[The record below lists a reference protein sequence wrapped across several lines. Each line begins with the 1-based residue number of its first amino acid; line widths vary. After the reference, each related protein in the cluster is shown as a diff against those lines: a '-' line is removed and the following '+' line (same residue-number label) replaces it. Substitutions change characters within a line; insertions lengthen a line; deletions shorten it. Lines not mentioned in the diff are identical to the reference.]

1 VSADHLNS
9 LKRRLGIDRPSS
21 PPGTILRKSEFWT
34 PDQYVDAA
42 ELEGTARVELV
53 PAATVPIVNR
63 LRKQEDRVWRP
74 DDYASLPSRRCP
86 GPGYT
91 MLEGVRL
98 SFPGMALAR
107 DGRFIEDPLTR
118 LNPPW
123 LSPPLERDLG
133 RGAAGRRGRRV
144 VGTIDRAIL
153 IAGDGVDVY
162 GHQLVDFLPGL
173 AMLDEFDLFT
183 DWPLLLPSR
192 APKWL
197 PPLIEVFSRHSREI
211 RTFSH
216 RRSVSVDVGEL
227 CVPWV
232 LRHPGF
238 HPAANRIFD
247 RIAGLAGGRN
257 GGGRGRRI
265 FVVRQRQA
273 RRLTN
278 AGEVIGLFEARG
290 FEPVPPEQL
299 PFLDQVRLFAG
310 AEFVAGEAGSALHGT
325 VFSKPGTTTIELRP
339 ETYHVQGQ
347 PAIAVL
353 RGHTFTSVKGAQR
366 GGRMSREPWAL
377 DRDAVE
383 RRMEELGV

>member
-1 VSADHLNS
+1 M
-9 LKRRLGIDRPSS
+9 
-21 PPGTILRKSEFWT
+21 
-34 PDQYVDAA
+34 
-42 ELEGTARVELV
+42 
-53 PAATVPIVNR
+53 
-63 LRKQEDRVWRP
+63 WRP
-74 DDYASLPSRRCP
+74 EDYANLPSRPCP

-91 MLEGVRL
+91 ILEGVRL
-98 SFPGMALAR
+98 SSPGMALAR

-123 LSPPLERDLG
+123 LSPALERDLAL
-133 RGAAGRRGRRV
+133 GAQRRRGRRV
-144 VGTIDRAIL
+144 SGSVDRGIL
-153 IAGDGVDVY
+153 LAGDGVDVY
-162 GHQLVDFLPGL
+162 GHQLIDFLPGL

-216 RRSVSVDVGEL
+216 RRSVSIEIGEL

-247 RIAGLAGGRN
+247 RIAGLADGDGN
-257 GGGRGRRI
+257 GVGRGRRI
-265 FVVRQRQA
+265 FVLRQRQA
-273 RRLTN
+273 RRLAN
-278 AGEVIGLFEARG
+278 AGEVSGLLEARG
-290 FEPVPPEQL
+290 FEAVAPEQL

-310 AEFVAGEAGSALHGT
+310 ANFVAGEAGSALHGA
-325 VFSKPGTTTIELRP
+325 VFSKPGATTIELRP

-353 RGHTFTSVKGAQR
+353 RRHAFTSVKGAQR
-366 GGRMSREPWAL
+366 GGGRMSREPWTL
-377 DRDAVE
+377 DLQAVE
-383 RRMEELGV
+383 RRLEEVGV

>member
-1 VSADHLNS
+1 VGRQA
-9 LKRRLGIDRPSS
+9 LKRRLRIGRPSS

-42 ELEGTARVELV
+42 ELDGTARVELV
-53 PAATVPIVNR
+53 PSATVPTVNR
-63 LRKQEDRVWRP
+63 LRKQEDRVWQP
-74 DDYASLPSRRCP
+74 EDYAGLPSRRCP

-123 LSPPLERDLG
+123 LSAALERDLSL
-133 RGAAGRRGRRV
+133 GAEHRRGRRV
-144 VGTIDRAIL
+144 RGSIDRGIL
-153 IAGDGVDVY
+153 LAGDGVDVY

-183 DWPLLLPSR
+183 DWPLLVPSR
-192 APKWL
+192 APQWL
-197 PPLIEVFSRHSREI
+197 PPLIDVFSRHPREI

-216 RRSVSVDVGEL
+216 RRSVSVAVGRL

-247 RIAGLAGGRN
+247 RIAGLAEADGN
-257 GGGRGRRI
+257 GGGGGRRI
-265 FVVRQRQA
+265 FVLRQRQA

-278 AGEVIGLFEARG
+278 ASEVRGLFEARG

-299 PFLDQVRLFAG
+299 PFLDQVRLFG
-310 AEFVAGEAGSALHGT
+310 RAEFVAGEAGSALHGT
-325 VFSKPGTTTIELRP
+325 VFSKRGTTAIELRP

-347 PAIAVL
+347 PAIAIL
-353 RGHTFTSVKGAQR
+353 RGHTFTSVKGMQR
-366 GGRMSREPWAL
+366 GGRMSREPWTL
-377 DRDAVE
+377 DLAAVE
-383 RRMEELGV
+383 RRLEELGV

>member
-1 VSADHLNS
+1 VGTRALRSRL
-9 LKRRLGIDRPSS
+9 RLGRPSS
-21 PPGTILRKSEFWT
+21 PPGTILRESEFWT
-34 PDQYVDAA
+34 RDQYVTAA
-42 ELEGTARVELV
+42 ALDGAARVELI
-53 PAATVPIVNR
+53 PPATVPIVNR

-74 DDYASLPSRRCP
+74 QDYAGLPSRRCP

-91 MLEGVRL
+91 MLEDVRL
-98 SFPGMALAR
+98 SFPGTALAP

-123 LSPPLERDLG
+123 LSPELERDLSL
-133 RGAAGRRGRRV
+133 GAERRRRR
-144 VGTIDRAIL
+144 RAKGSVEKGIL
-153 IAGDGVDVY
+153 LAGDGVDVY

-173 AMLDEFDLFT
+173 AMLDEFDLFA

-192 APKWL
+192 APEWL
-197 PPLIEVFSRHSREI
+197 PPLIEVFSRHSREV

-216 RRSVSVDVGEL
+216 RRSVSVEVGEL

-238 HPAANRIFD
+238 HPAASRVFD
-247 RIAGLAGGRN
+247 RIAGLAADEGN
-257 GGGRGRRI
+257 ADGRGHRI
-265 FVVRQRQA
+265 FILRQRQA

-278 AGEVIGLFEARG
+278 VDEVTAIFKARG
-290 FEPVPPEQL
+290 FEPVAPEQL

-310 AEFVAGEAGSALHGT
+310 AEFVAGEAGSALHGA

-339 ETYHVQGQ
+339 ETYHIQGQ

-353 RGHTFTSVKGAQR
+353 RGLVFTSVKGAQP
-366 GGRMSREPWAL
+366 GGRMSREPWTL
-377 DRDAVE
+377 DLDAVE
-383 RRMEELGV
+383 RRLEEVGV

>member
-1 VSADHLNS
+1 V
-9 LKRRLGIDRPSS
+9 RRQALERLRRIGGPTS

-34 PDQYVDAA
+34 ADQYVDAA
-42 ELEGTARVELV
+42 DLDGTARVELV
-53 PAATVPIVNR
+53 PPATVPIVNR

-74 DDYASLPSRRCP
+74 EDYARLPSRRCP

-91 MLEGVRL
+91 MLKDVRL

-123 LSPPLERDLG
+123 LSPALERDLSL
-133 RGAAGRRGRRV
+133 GAERRRDRRV
-144 VGTIDRAIL
+144 KGSVERGIL
-153 IAGDGVDVY
+153 LAGDGVDVY

-197 PPLIEVFSRHSREI
+197 PPLIEAFARHAREI

-227 CVPWV
+227 CVPWA

-247 RIAGLAGGRN
+247 RIAGLAGGGN

-265 FVVRQRQA
+265 FVVRQQRQG

-278 AGEVIGLFEARG
+278 AGEVMGLFEARG

-299 PFLDQVRLFAG
+299 PFVDQVRLFAG
-310 AEFVAGEAGSALHGT
+310 AELVAGEAGSALHGT

-377 DRDAVE
+377 DLDSVA
-383 RRMEELGV
+383 RRLEELGV

>member
-1 VSADHLNS
+1 VGTRALER
-9 LKRRLGIDRPSS
+9 LRRIGRRG
-21 PPGTILRKSEFWT
+21 PPAGTILRKSEFWT
-34 PDQYVDAA
+34 PEQYVEADKLDGA
-42 ELEGTARVELV
+42 ARVELI
-53 PAATVPIVNR
+53 PPATVPIVNR

-74 DDYASLPSRRCP
+74 EDYAGLPSRRCP

-91 MLEGVRL
+91 MLEEVRL
-98 SFPGMALAR
+98 SFPGTALAR

-123 LSPPLERDLG
+123 LSPELERDLSL
-133 RGAAGRRGRRV
+133 GAEGRRRR
-144 VGTIDRAIL
+144 RARSSIERGIL
-153 IAGDGVDVY
+153 LAGDGVDVY

-173 AMLDEFDLFT
+173 AMLDEFDLFS

-197 PPLIEVFSRHSREI
+197 PPLIEAFSRRSCEI

-216 RRSVSVDVGEL
+216 RRSVSIEVGEL

-247 RIAGLAGGRN
+247 RIAGLADGEGS
-257 GGGRGRRI
+257 GEGRGRRVFI
-265 FVVRQRQA
+265 LRQRQA
-273 RRLTN
+273 RQLTN
-278 AGEVIGLFEARG
+278 ADEVAALFRARG
-290 FEPVPPEQL
+290 FDPVAPERL

-310 AEFVAGEAGSALHGT
+310 AAIVAGEAGSALHGT

-339 ETYHVQGQ
+339 ATYHVQGQ

-353 RGHTFTSVKGAQR
+353 RGHVFTSVTGAQP
-366 GGRMSREPWAL
+366 GGRMSREPWTL
-377 DRDAVE
+377 DPGAVE
-383 RRMEELGV
+383 RRLGELGI